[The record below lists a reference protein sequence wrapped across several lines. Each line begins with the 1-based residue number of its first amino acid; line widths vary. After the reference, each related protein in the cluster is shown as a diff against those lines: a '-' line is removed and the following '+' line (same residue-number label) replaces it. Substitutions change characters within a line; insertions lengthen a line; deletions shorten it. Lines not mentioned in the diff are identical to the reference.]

1 MGTVHGVYLK
11 YVGLSALSYAG
22 YSYVIASGE
31 SHETVHLVLGLRSLM
46 NRADGHGIHVS
57 WFRLCVASLLKYS
70 SIINGSIAVLF
81 KLRRGMLLLGK
92 DPTTGQLPRWSYVL
106 FFPFHLPNI
115 LYTFAHTKFGTRKGS
130 VPVAS
135 EIIPGW
141 WVGGCYS
148 NELGKKWG
156 GVIDLTVEF
165 PEKCIESTDEYLLIP
180 SWDGVPATPAELEKA
195 AVFAVQARK
204 KGDVLIHCAHGRGRS
219 TTVMCAALVKA
230 GFFNTWEEAF
240 EKGIKPKRSVCKL
253 NSSMKKALAVWQK
266 NFVDEKKIL

>member
-22 YSYVIASGE
+22 YSFVIASGE
-31 SHETVHLVLGLRSLM
+31 SKERFHSVLGQHSSL
-46 NRADGHGIHVS
+46 NQADVHGIRIS
-57 WFRLCVASLLKYS
+57 WLRLCLASLLKYS
-70 SIINGSIAVLF
+70 SIVNGGIAVLF
-81 KLRRGMLLLGK
+81 KLKRGMHLLGK
-92 DPTTGQLPRWSYVL
+92 DPTSGQLPRWSYVV

-115 LYTFAHTKFGTRKGS
+115 MYTFMHTKVGARKGT

-141 WVGGCYS
+141 WIGGCYS
-148 NELGKKWG
+148 NELGKNWG

-165 PEKCIESTDEYLLIP
+165 PEKCIESTDDYLLIP
-180 SWDGVPATPAELEKA
+180 SWDGVPATPVELEKA

-230 GFFNTWEEAF
+230 GYFNTWQEAF
-240 EKGIKPKRSVCKL
+240 EQGIKPKRAVCKL
-253 NSSMKKALAVWQK
+253 NSSMKKALTIWQQ
-266 NFVDEKKIL
+266 NFIDAKKSL